1 MPTNEQFETW
11 LATVP
16 EFISDLGVLLRDE
29 TVILDFSL
37 ESLIP
42 LEAYILKRFPSID
55 NFRMKE
61 NSGVANLLACYVG
74 ECILQ
79 HCAGHWKYQD
89 DPNYVHFGRPVIEF
103 PTRETASPLSLVA
116 TAIDRRRGD
125 LIYNNVKRKGDMYPR
140 PERRTDSN

>member
-1 MPTNEQFETW
+1 M
-11 LATVP
+11 
-16 EFISDLGVLLRDE
+16 LLRDE

-55 NFRMKE
+55 NFRIKE
-61 NSGVANLLACYVG
+61 NSGVANMLACYVG
-74 ECILQ
+74 EFILQ

-103 PTRETASPLSLVA
+103 RPVKPNHHFPLSRLQ
-116 TAIDRRRGD
+116 
-125 LIYNNVKRKGDMYPR
+125 LIADAG
-140 PERRTDSN
+140 T